1 MHRCEDYLEIGVQ
14 YGFTLGS
21 VAIKNKTGVD
31 PHLMF
36 NPRFSPGVTLHRVT
50 SDVFFANL
58 PREKMYD
65 VVFLDGLHTFWQT
78 ARDFINAL
86 SHLRPGGIIVVDDV
100 VPSSELA
107 ALPQRDD
114 AVQRQSAEGG
124 VVSGEWFGDVW
135 KLPVA
140 LKEILKG
147 SIELEVFGYGP
158 CGQAVVRIPNPRQ
171 VLEEISEAQLG
182 PYNSLLFSDFFPEEG
197 VVLLPGHS
205 HD

>member
-58 PREKMYD
+58 PRDTQYD
-65 VVFLDGLHTFWQT
+65 FVFLDGLHTFEQT
-78 ARDFINAL
+78 ARDFINAV

-107 ALPQRDD
+107 ALPSRDD
-114 AVQRQSAEGG
+114 AIQRQSRENG
-124 VVSGEWFGDVW
+124 VAPGEWFGDVW

-140 LKEILKG
+140 LNEIFGGRL
-147 SIELEVFGYGP
+147 ELEVFGYGP
-158 CGQAVVRIPNPRQ
+158 CGQAVIGVPNPRQ
-171 VLEEISEAQLG
+171 IAQEISEAKLR
-182 PYNSLLFSDFFPEEG
+182 PFNALSFSEFFPGDG
-197 VVLLPGHS
+197 VVLIPGYS
-205 HD
+205 RE